1 VAKVEG
7 AYLVDS
13 VHVSPAVQ
21 VQSLSGSR
29 DSRMSRVWLL
39 AGRCYAPVPE
49 LVSGP
54 GCTWHLVRPEE
65 GGEPQF
71 LQLWSPRPQDRE
83 LDKLRETYLQRFLD
97 AEPLDP
103 AFCRFG
109 FDEERAWFLQD
120 LPGLDLSLVWPEWGP
135 ACRESFLGRL
145 KGLLK
150 HSHHPRFLAP
160 SVLRLHPGR
169 ILVPRVL
176 GEGPHGMEDL
186 KAGLDALGGPG
197 SQEDCRPWDGTPEI
211 TDDLARP
218 IRGRSQELTYLK
230 SLVFGLNAPN
240 PMERVLVLMGEEG
253 LGQDPLADW
262 AAAAAETEGLWVANY
277 EVEHQEKAGSLLTR
291 MLQELLHGFEADFYA
306 SSPEIARILA
316 RRLPSFAFL
325 RGGRKSSFEEAKVSA
340 EEIDAAIQVLAFAA
354 DRHPRMIF
362 VRDVDRAEGELQ
374 GLLSSLALR
383 SKLPWFFTLTATG
396 QPGGLREFLGP
407 LKGQPSVSFMTLH
420 RLEDAGLREVISDLL
435 GPNSLSEPFRQ
446 GLLHAS
452 LGNPGL
458 LRGILEKA
466 QLDGTLAWN
475 PQGWALADGNP
486 GTIQV
491 HEDLVVQILA
501 GRLQRL
507 GPVGL
512 AVTRV
517 LALADRPL
525 ELRTLGMTLG
535 IAGDPLDEAVR
546 AAVSARL
553 AHSKDGK
560 ASLSDPRLGT
570 LALSGSSQAE
580 TRRLAK
586 ALLRALE
593 EEAGRPVLSV
603 HLQSLASD
611 ERTALAHV
619 LAAIEQDPPPPL
631 EAERV
636 VHQTLQ
642 FHPNAAQRARL
653 WEFLADAWT
662 LGTLG
667 GRVPP
672 EVLGDRSPYEFALE
686 ALGLAEVAMEECQ
699 ERDEAALGQ
708 LVRLMRKRAFLQ
720 LRLRDLPKS
729 LTAIQAAA
737 EVLSG
742 SPRHPEQARLRLAL
756 GQVHMLQGFQS
767 KGVKALE
774 EGLQILGPEGQ
785 LGEPRVR
792 VALLIELGRAQA
804 QKCQFQRALGTLQSA
819 QRLLEHEQDLGR
831 LAEVLGVL
839 ALVRLVLGQ
848 PDAAYGHL
856 REALHAARLLDDLE
870 RQGECHLLIGTFRS
884 IEQSLAPALHH
895 LDSAL
900 QRFSAIGD
908 RVGSARVRV
917 WKARTLAALGEVM
930 DAEMELLQALSTPPE
945 RLTAMERGDFAFLQA
960 EIAAFRGS
968 LRDAGRLYQ
977 SAADIF
983 EGAGLLWRERLARL
997 RHLQVEAAL
1006 AQEVGDSSRLEGP
1019 WTRLEL
1025 LKAPI
1030 EGSGSRWLE
1039 MEWHRAHALLLM
1051 TSQAPS
1057 EAVASEALSA
1067 WSEVQGAA
1075 RELRFLAMAL
1085 EASAQSAALLLNRGE
1100 KLGARS
1106 RLQDA
1111 YGTFQELWS
1120 RIPEAHTMAFLG
1132 RPDVHRFRQAVENA
1146 GLRFVLPERVDPLA
1160 DWTPTQVSLPV
1171 VNPVRGNP

>member
-1 VAKVEG
+1 MSRDWLLGGRGYTPIADLG
-7 AYLVDS
+7 SAGGHGSSWYLVR
-13 VHVSPAVQ
+13 A
-21 VQSLSGSR
+21 
-29 DSRMSRVWLL
+29 
-39 AGRCYAPVPE
+39 
-49 LVSGP
+49 
-54 GCTWHLVRPEE
+54 EE
-65 GGEPQF
+65 AGEPLL
-71 LQLWSPRPQDRE
+71 LQLWSPRPKDRE
-83 LDKLRETYLQRFLD
+83 LDKLKETYLQRFLD

-103 AFCRFG
+103 ALCRFG
-109 FDEERAWFLQD
+109 FDEERAWFLQE
-120 LPGLDLSLVWPEWGP
+120 LPGSDLSQAWPEWSP
-135 ACRESFLGRL
+135 ACRESFLHHL
-145 KGLLK
+145 KGLLR

-160 SVLRLHPGR
+160 SVLRIHPGR
-169 ILVPRVL
+169 VMVPRVL
-176 GEGPHGMEDL
+176 GEAPHGIEDL
-186 KAGLDALGGPG
+186 KQALAALGGPG
-197 SQEDCRPWDGTPEI
+197 ASEAERLWEGAPEI

-262 AAAAAETEGLWVANY
+262 AAAAAETDGLWVAGY
-277 EVEHQEKAGSLLTR
+277 EVKHQEKSGSFLTR
-291 MLQELLHGFEADFYA
+291 MLQELLQGFEADFYA
-306 SSPEIARILA
+306 SSPETARILA

-325 RGGRKSSFEEAKVSA
+325 RGGRKSSFEEARVSA
-340 EEIDAAIQVLAFAA
+340 EEIEAAIQVLAFACA
-354 DRHPRMIF
+354 RHPRMIF
-362 VRDVDRAEGELQ
+362 VRDADRADEELQ
-374 GLLSSLALR
+374 GLLSSLALQ

-407 LKGQPSVSFMTLH
+407 MKGKASVSFMTLH
-420 RLEDAGLREVISDLL
+420 RMEDAGLREVISDLL
-435 GPNSLSEPFRQ
+435 GPNTLSESFRQ

-466 QLDGTLAWN
+466 QLDGTLVWSQ
-475 PQGWALADGNP
+475 QGWGLAEGNP

-491 HEDLVVQILA
+491 HEDLVVQILE

-507 GPVGL
+507 GPAGL
-512 AVTRV
+512 AVARV

-535 IAGDPLDEAVR
+535 IAGDPLDEALRTAMNARLVHSKEGRASLADPRVR
-546 AAVSARL
+546 A
-553 AHSKDGK
+553 
-560 ASLSDPRLGT
+560 
-570 LALSGSSQAE
+570 LALAGSSQVE

-586 ALLRALE
+586 ALLRALQ

-611 ERTALAHV
+611 PKTALAHV
-619 LAAIEQDPPPPL
+619 LEAIEQEPPPPQ
-631 EAERV
+631 EAEQV

-642 FHPNAAQRARL
+642 FDPDPAQRARL

-672 EVLGDRSPYEFALE
+672 EVLGERSPYEFALE
-686 ALGLAEVAMEECQ
+686 ALGLAEVAMEACEDR
-699 ERDEAALGQ
+699 EEPALGQ
-708 LVRLMRKRAFLQ
+708 LARLMRKRAFLQ
-720 LRLRDLPKS
+720 IRLRDLPKARK
-729 LTAIQAAA
+729 AIQAAA
-737 EVLSG
+737 ELLTDV
-742 SPRHPEQARLRLAL
+742 PRHPEQPRLRLAL
-756 GQVHMLQGFQS
+756 GQVHMLEGFYG

-774 EGLQILGPEGQ
+774 EGLQVLGPEGQ
-785 LGEPRVR
+785 SGEQSDR
-792 VALLIELGRAQA
+792 VALLIELGRAQG

-819 QRLLEHEQDLGR
+819 QRLLEHGQDLGR
-831 LAEVLGVL
+831 LAEVLCVL
-839 ALVRLVLGQ
+839 AHVRLVLGQ
-848 PDAAYGHL
+848 PDAAYAHL

-900 QRFSAIGD
+900 QRFAAIGD

-930 DAEMELLQALSTPPE
+930 DAEMELLKALSTPPE
-945 RLTAMERGDFAFLQA
+945 RLTASERGDFAFLQG

-977 SAADIF
+977 SSAEIF

-997 RHLQVEAAL
+997 RHLQAEASLAL
-1006 AQEVGDSSRLEGP
+1006 EGGDREHLEGP

-1051 TSQAPS
+1051 TSQVSS
-1057 EAVASEALSA
+1057 EAIVSEALSA
-1067 WSEVQGAA
+1067 WSEVQGTA
-1075 RELRFLAMAL
+1075 RELRFLAVAL